1 MDTFVESSW
10 YFDRYACPQYD
21 EGPLDKKSVAY
32 WMPVDQ
38 YIGGIEHAIL
48 HLLYSRFFTKVL
60 RDLSVVDH
68 DEPFAN
74 LLTQGMVRKETTRC
88 PEHGWLLPQEVK
100 EGRCHR
106 CGAAVEIGRTEKMS
120 KSKKNVVDPDELI
133 ERYGADTIR
142 LFCLFASPPEKD
154 LDWSDQGVEG
164 SFRFLARVWRMVRSN
179 VQAIEHVTP
188 YEGED
193 LPDVL
198 KNLRRK
204 THQTIR
210 KVTEDIE
217 ERYHF
222 NTGISAI
229 MELVNAIYLFDL
241 GSTDSPFGS
250 AVLREA
256 IETTV
261 LLLSPIAPHI
271 AEELWRMLGHQ
282 ESITKEIW
290 PTYDA
295 DAAKEEEMVIVIQ
308 VNGKLR
314 NRLTVPVS
322 ASEDEIKASARNDG
336 KIQEWTKEKT
346 ILKVI
351 YVPRKLVNLVVQ

>member
-1 MDTFVESSW
+1 
-10 YFDRYACPQYD
+10 
-21 EGPLDKKSVAY
+21 
-32 WMPVDQ
+32 
-38 YIGGIEHAIL
+38 
-48 HLLYSRFFTKVL
+48 
-60 RDLSVVDH
+60 
-68 DEPFAN
+68 
-74 LLTQGMVRKETTRC
+74 
-88 PEHGWLLPQEVK
+88 VK
-100 EGRCHR
+100 EGKCHR

-133 ERYGADTIR
+133 KSYGADTIR

-164 SFRFLARVWRMVRSN
+164 SFRFLARVWRMVASN
-179 VQAIEHVTP
+179 LEAIQQVSP
-188 YEGED
+188 YQGED
-193 LPDVL
+193 LPDAL
-198 KNLRRK
+198 RNLRRK

-229 MELVNAIYLFDL
+229 MELVNAVYLFDL
-241 GSTDSPFGS
+241 QSTDSPFAG

-271 AEELWRMLGHQ
+271 AEELWRMLGNE
-282 ESITKEIW
+282 ESITKESW
-290 PTYDA
+290 PPYDPE
-295 DAAKEEEMVIVIQ
+295 AAREEEMVIVIQ

-314 NRLTVPVS
+314 SRLTVPVS
-322 ASEDEIKASARNDG
+322 ASEDEIKNLAQHDD

-346 ILKVI
+346 VLKVI
-351 YVPRKLVNLVVQ
+351 YVPKKLVNLVVQ